1 MYIQEDG
8 RTERKILEVC
18 NMTQLQ
24 FLIRDE
30 DIPSKNRKGKVVRK
44 NTKTV
49 FFFTK
54 FNFNRFC
61 LDF

>member
-30 DIPSKNRKGKVVRK
+30 DITSKKS
-44 NTKTV
+44 
-49 FFFTK
+49 
-54 FNFNRFC
+54 
-61 LDF
+61 